1 MADTSVSDAPK
12 LARVASAAAAA
23 ASPPPDA
30 AVGNSFKAT
39 TTPAATSNSNVNI
52 IAQNLFGNDRSGAPA
67 GFNDLD

>member
-12 LARVASAAAAA
+12 LARVASAA
-23 ASPPPDA
+23 SPPPDA

-39 TTPAATSNSNVNI
+39 TTAAATSNSNVNS

-67 GFNDLD
+67 GFHNLD